1 VPEPI
6 RARYVVIGGG
16 AVGGALAAQLAP
28 IGRSRGYDVVLVA
41 RGEHGRLVREQG
53 LLVHRPDGTEAV
65 GLDVVADSH
74 GLDLRVGDVLLLTVK
89 AQDAEAALATW
100 AWQPVHDSS
109 GAVVGSAADLP
120 IVTYQNGLATEDLA
134 LRRFSRVYGATIAIP
149 TSYLTAGAIVSPS
162 RPPVVGAVWLGRH
175 PGGSDDLQDVLVAD
189 LVAVGLAAW
198 SVPDSAAHKATKL
211 LFNVTN
217 GLDLLSGSDAERA
230 AARRALR
237 DESVAVLAA
246 AGVRLT
252 DSGDLDHHGVRLS
265 IEPVPGDT
273 VGRFSSTWQSFARG
287 ASSET
292 DYLNGEVVLLAR
304 RAGVEAPVNERLQRL
319 LGAAHH
325 RDDRTLASLLGAVRD
340 DVAV

>member
-1 VPEPI
+1 MAEVS
-6 RARYVVIGGG
+6 RSRYVVIGGG

-28 IGRSRGYDVVLVA
+28 LAGTRGYDVVLVA
-41 RGEHGRLVREQG
+41 RGEHGRLIRDRG
-53 LLVHRPDGTEAV
+53 LLVHRPDGTETV
-65 GLDVVADSH
+65 RLDVVADPED
-74 GLDLRVGDVLLLTVK
+74 LDLRVGDVLVLTVK

-100 AWQPVHDSS
+100 AWQPVRDPS
-109 GAVVGSAADLP
+109 GAVVGSGADLP

-134 LRRFSRVYGATIAIP
+134 LRRFSRVYGATIGIP
-149 TSYLTAGAIVSPS
+149 TSYLTPGAIVSPS
-162 RPPVVGAVWLGRH
+162 RPPAVGVVWIGRH
-175 PGGSDDLQDVLVAD
+175 PTGTDELQELLVAD
-189 LVAVGLAAW
+189 LVVAGLAAW
-198 SVPDSAAHKATKL
+198 SVPDISAVKAAKL
-211 LFNVTN
+211 VFNVAN
-217 GLDLLSGSDAERA
+217 GLDLLSGSDAERT

-237 DESVAVLAA
+237 EESLAVLAA

-252 DSGDLDHHGVRLS
+252 ASGELDHHGVRLS

-292 DYLNGEVVLLAR
+292 DYLNGEIVLLAR

-325 RDDRTLASLLGAVRD
+325 IDDRTLGSLLGAVRD